1 MITYF
6 VDQEYLYKN
15 KKIIEDFLNEGKV
28 VVFCGHLFR
37 KWLPGCSLFIPKKI
51 NSYKDYL
58 VQSVPGS
65 PLFEG
70 VEVEDMVS
78 AYIVYPDRKVTFY
91 ATTSYI
97 ADIAPLI

>member
-15 KKIIEDFLNEGKV
+15 KKIIEDFLNEGQV

-37 KWLPGCSLFIPKKI
+37 KWLPGCSLFITKKI

-70 VEVEDMVS
+70 VEVEDMV
-78 AYIVYPDRKVTFY
+78 I
-91 ATTSYI
+91 
-97 ADIAPLI
+97 